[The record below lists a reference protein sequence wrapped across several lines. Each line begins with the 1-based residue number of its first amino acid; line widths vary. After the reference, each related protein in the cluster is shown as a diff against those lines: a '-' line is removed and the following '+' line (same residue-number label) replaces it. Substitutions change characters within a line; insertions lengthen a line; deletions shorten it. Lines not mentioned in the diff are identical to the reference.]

1 MDLNHHLN
9 RRVRND
15 LALRRQLEKDEELF
29 AKKQKD
35 LKEEQEL
42 LERVKAREQEFLR
55 QRVIKIHSERER
67 QRQLR
72 RICFEIDANQ
82 QIDN

>member
-42 LERVKAREQEFLR
+42 LERVKARE
-55 QRVIKIHSERER
+55 
-67 QRQLR
+67 
-72 RICFEIDANQ
+72 
-82 QIDN
+82 